1 MKTLSF
7 VLLLAVLI
15 SFCDAAENEFGDN
28 LGDNKELLRYP
39 RNVEATWKKFMV
51 RKTNNIMNLYTTS

>member
-15 SFCDAAENEFGDN
+15 SFCDAAQNEF
-28 LGDNKELLRYP
+28 GDNKELLRYP
-39 RNVEATWKKFMV
+39 RNIEATWKKFMV

>member
-7 VLLLAVLI
+7 VLLLAVLV
-15 SFCDAAENEFGDN
+15 SFCDAAQNEFGDT
-28 LGDNKELLRYP
+28 KELLRYP

-51 RKTNNIMNLYTTS
+51 RK